1 MSFRGPGRL
10 DPVGNDNDDD
20 DFQHGARLMTATEL
34 FRNGRLADAIAAQI
48 AAVKAHPG
56 DAGIRTFLFELL
68 LFAGDLDRAVKHLD
82 AVRAETPEL
91 IAAAEAYR
99 GIVAAEKARRAAL
112 AGKAEPPSFFGEIP
126 EHAKLRV
133 ETLKN
138 PTDPGVATQFAAAD
152 KAAPDLTG
160 SLNGKPFGGLRDAD
174 DLFGTVLEVFAQ
186 GKYFWVPFEQV
197 ASLSANPP
205 KFPRDTLY
213 LPARLTLADESS
225 GDVFLPTLYP
235 ESYESS
241 DDAVKLGRATEWDSG
256 TGAVR
261 GHGHRTILIGDA
273 DVGLVEIRELNVSSK

>member
-1 MSFRGPGRL
+1 
-10 DPVGNDNDDD
+10 
-20 DFQHGARLMTATEL
+20 MTATEL
-34 FRNGRLADAIAAQI
+34 FRAGQLADAINAQI
-48 AAVKAHPG
+48 AAVKAKPG

-99 GIVAAEKARRAAL
+99 GIVAAEKIRRTVL
-112 AGKAEPPSFFGEIP
+112 SGAEQPMFFGDIP

-133 ETLKN
+133 EALKN
-138 PTDPGVATQFAAAD
+138 PADPGLAAQLAAAD
-152 KAAPDLTG
+152 TAAPDLVG
-160 SLNGKPFGGLRDAD
+160 SLNGKEFVDLRDAD

-197 ASLSANPP
+197 ASLTANPP

-213 LPARLTLADESS
+213 LPARLTLADDSS

-235 ESYESS
+235 GSS
-241 DDAVKLGRATEWDSG
+241 DNADDAVKLGRSTVWEG
-256 TGAVR
+256 PTGAMRGR
-261 GHGHRTILIGDA
+261 GHRVILIGDA
-273 DVGLVEIRELNVSSK
+273 DVGLVDIRELNVKAK